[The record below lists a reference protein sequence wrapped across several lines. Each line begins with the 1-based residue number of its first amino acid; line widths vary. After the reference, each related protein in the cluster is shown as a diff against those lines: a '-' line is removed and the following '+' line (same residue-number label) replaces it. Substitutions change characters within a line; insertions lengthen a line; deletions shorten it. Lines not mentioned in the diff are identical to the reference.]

1 MPDKV
6 MPGAAQKDPCRDPGI
21 KEAVCIHTKK
31 VYDSCKDKDCVE
43 NLRVYLTRRSQCI
56 IDKAINVKA
65 RTAELLWVYIDVEA
79 VPFNRGFYT
88 VDVKFFYRIVCD
100 AFCGVGRPQEV
111 EGFAT
116 YDKRVILFGS
126 EGTARIFSSKMALE
140 AADRQLAATSNMPT
154 AVCEVVDPIILDV
167 KLMDTCSCV
176 KHCDSVSEIPD
187 SICRFFDDDIAFD
200 DGEKR
205 LYVTLGQFSIIKIER
220 DSQLLIPVYD
230 FCMPE
235 KECLGN
241 EADPCELFNKIKF
254 PVDEFFPPQKTDEDP
269 DGRGWRNNCRQ

>member
-1 MPDKV
+1 MPEKV
-6 MPGAAQKDPCRDPGI
+6 FPGQMQKEPCI

-43 NLRVYLTRRSQCI
+43 NLRVYPTRRSQCI
-56 IDKAINVKA
+56 LDRAINVKA
-65 RTAELLWVYIDVEA
+65 RTAELLWVYLDVEA

-88 VDVKFFYRIVCD
+88 VDVKFFYRITCD
-100 AFCGVGRPQEV
+100 AFCGVGRPQEIH
-111 EGFAT
+111 GLAT

-126 EGTARIFSSKMALE
+126 EGAARIFSSKMALE
-140 AADRQLAATSNMPT
+140 SADRQLMATSNMPT
-154 AVCEVVDPIILDV
+154 AVCEVVDPIVLDV
-167 KLMDTCSCV
+167 KLTDPC
-176 KHCDSVSEIPD
+176 HCFKQCDAVLSEVPD
-187 SICRFFDDDIAFD
+187 SISRFFEDDVVLD

-235 KECLGN
+235 KECIGN
-241 EADPCELFNKIKF
+241 ETDPCEMFNRIKF
-254 PVDEFFPPQKTDEDP
+254 PVDEFFPPANTEE
-269 DGRGWRNNCRQ
+269 GGEGGWRGCCK